1 MHAVKCA
8 AFYNIQPWMPCKRE
22 VNVFISFVGGGGEGA
37 VLKISTERTL
47 EEDTEIPFT

>member
-1 MHAVKCA
+1 MSLLHLLG
-8 AFYNIQPWMPCKRE
+8 
-22 VNVFISFVGGGGEGA
+22 GGGGEGA